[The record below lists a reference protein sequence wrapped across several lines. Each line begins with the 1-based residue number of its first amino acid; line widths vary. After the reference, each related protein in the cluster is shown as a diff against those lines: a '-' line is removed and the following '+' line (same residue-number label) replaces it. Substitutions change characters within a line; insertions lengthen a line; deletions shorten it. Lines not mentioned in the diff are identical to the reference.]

1 MDTMNRICYLTFLF
15 CCFLPFA
22 SAAQAQIYIDQI
34 NFPGGTGIGITFAS
48 TFDSFFVSTPSLTSF
63 NATIA
68 DGIALFEVESGD
80 FVSNNTFN
88 SFTPLVSNIDPS
100 INNLPGLPF
109 GESFI
114 GFATFGSFGSN
125 IDAFGYARILRTTET
140 LEVLASDITTSFSG
154 DTSFGI
160 TVPVPEPASALIG
173 SLGLISLVLVRR
185 RH

>member
-1 MDTMNRICYLTFLF
+1 MNRICYLTFLF

-22 SAAQAQIYIDQI
+22 SAAQAQVQFSITQLPGPGIQI
-34 NFPGGTGIGITFAS
+34 SFPTTQ
-48 TFDSFFVSTPSLTSF
+48 DSFVVSTPSLTQF
-63 NATIA
+63 NATA
-68 DGIALFEVESGD
+68 FDGIALFEVESGD

-114 GFATFGSFGSN
+114 GFASFGYD

-140 LEVLASDITTSFSG
+140 LEVLATDFTTSFPG

>member
-1 MDTMNRICYLTFLF
+1 MNRICYLTFLF

-22 SAAQAQIYIDQI
+22 SAAQAQLYITQT
-34 NFPGGTGIGITFAS
+34 GTGIEISFAS
-48 TFDSFFVSTPSLTSF
+48 TFDSFFVSTPSLTPSY
-63 NATIA
+63 ATIA

-88 SFTPLVSNIDPS
+88 SFTPLVSNIGPS

-114 GFATFGSFGSN
+114 GFASFGYD

-140 LEVLASDITTSFSG
+140 LEVLATDFTTSFPG

>member
-1 MDTMNRICYLTFLF
+1 MNRICYLTFLF

-22 SAAQAQIYIDQI
+22 SAAQAQLYITQT
-34 NFPGGTGIGITFAS
+34 NSSGGTGIEISFAS
-48 TFDSFFVSTPSLTSF
+48 TFDSFFVSTPSLTPSY
-63 NATIA
+63 ATIA

-80 FVSNNTFN
+80 FVSNNTFS
-88 SFTPLVSNIDPS
+88 SFTPLISNIDPS

>member
-1 MDTMNRICYLTFLF
+1 MDTMNRICYLIFLF

-22 SAAQAQIYIDQI
+22 SAAQAQAQFSITQLPGPGIQI
-34 NFPGGTGIGITFAS
+34 SFPTTQ
-48 TFDSFFVSTPSLTSF
+48 DSFFVSTPSLTPF
-63 NATIA
+63 NATVF

-114 GFATFGSFGSN
+114 GFASFGDDF
-125 IDAFGYARILRTTET
+125 DAFGYARILRTTET
-140 LEVLASDITTSFSG
+140 LEVLATDFTSSFPG

-173 SLGLISLVLVRR
+173 SLGLIFLVLVRR

>member
-15 CCFLPFA
+15 CSFLPFA
-22 SAAQAQIYIDQI
+22 SAAQAQAQFSITQLPGPGIQI
-34 NFPGGTGIGITFAS
+34 SFPTTQ
-48 TFDSFFVSTPSLTSF
+48 DSFFVSTPSLTPF
-63 NATIA
+63 NATVF

-114 GFATFGSFGSN
+114 GFASFGYD

-140 LEVLASDITTSFSG
+140 LEVLATDFTTSFPG

-173 SLGLISLVLVRR
+173 SLGLIFLVLVRR

>member
-1 MDTMNRICYLTFLF
+1 MDTMNRICYLAFLF

-22 SAAQAQIYIDQI
+22 SAAQAQTQFSITQLPGPGIQI
-34 NFPGGTGIGITFAS
+34 SFPTTQ
-48 TFDSFFVSTPSLTSF
+48 DSFFVSTPSLTPF
-63 NATIA
+63 NATVF

-114 GFATFGSFGSN
+114 GFASFGYD

-140 LEVLASDITTSFSG
+140 LEVLATDFNTSFPG

>member
-1 MDTMNRICYLTFLF
+1 MNRICYLTFLF

-22 SAAQAQIYIDQI
+22 SAAQAEIFITQT
-34 NFPGGTGIGITFAS
+34 NSLGVPGPGIEISFAS
-48 TFDSFFVSTPSLTSF
+48 TADSFFVSTPSLTPF
-63 NATIA
+63 NVTLA

-100 INNLPGLPF
+100 INNLPGLAF

-114 GFATFGSFGSN
+114 GFATFGDD